1 VRSLREQGRFPRL
14 SQIFDENVMNTN
26 IATLTA
32 VQSGHEPAKPD
43 RSSPSPPRSG
53 GEGRG
58 EVVPRAHGGNSLSSP
73 LDNARS
79 SKRLACEWRTIETM
93 VRIYC
98 RDHHEGGLCPECKG
112 LLDYASVRLDRCR
125 FGAEK
130 PTCAKCPVHCYQR
143 NRREQVR
150 VVMRYA
156 GPRML
161 WEHPI
166 LSLYHW
172 LDGRRKPPGA
182 PTS

>member
-1 VRSLREQGRFPRL
+1 MR
-14 SQIFDENVMNTN
+14 QITLPASGLLCERKRAMNTN

-32 VQSGHEPAKPD
+32 VPVKPAT
-43 RSSPSPPRSG
+43 SPRETST
-53 GEGRG
+53 
-58 EVVPRAHGGNSLSSP
+58 
-73 LDNARS
+73 
-79 SKRLACEWRTIETM
+79 RLAREWRTIETM

-125 FGAEK
+125 FGTEK

-143 NRREQVR
+143 NRREQVKI
-150 VVMRYA
+150 VMRYA

-166 LSLYHW
+166 LSLWHW
-172 LDGRRKPPGA
+172 LDGMRKV
-182 PTS
+182 SS